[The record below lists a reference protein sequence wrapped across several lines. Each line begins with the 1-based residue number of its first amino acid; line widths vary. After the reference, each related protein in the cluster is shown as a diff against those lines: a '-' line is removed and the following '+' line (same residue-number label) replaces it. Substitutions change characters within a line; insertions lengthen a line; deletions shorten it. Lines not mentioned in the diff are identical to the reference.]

1 MDQTLLEKAK
11 EMFQKSADE
20 LGLTLVSVRYYVS
33 KEEGP
38 VLEVLIDRDFEIT
51 MDEIQ
56 SYTDKVNP
64 LLDEIDDSEEGYL
77 LDISSGGSQREIPF
91 ASLSKF
97 ISRWLDVKLKK
108 SGEVITMQLDKLED
122 DKAYLH
128 HFIKGRKKQ
137 EILTADDV
145 DTIHIGYKA

>member
-1 MDQTLLEKAK
+1 MDQVLLEKAK
-11 EMFQKSADE
+11 EMFQKSAE
-20 LGLTLVSVRYYVS
+20 EMGLTLVSCRYYVS
-33 KEEGP
+33 KEEGA

-56 SYTDKVNP
+56 AYTDKVNP

-77 LDISSGGSQREIPF
+77 LDISSGGSEREIPF
-91 ASLSKF
+91 SSLGKF
-97 ISRWLDVKLKK
+97 VSRWLDVKMKK
-108 SGEVITMQLDKLED
+108 SGDVITMQLDKFED

-128 HFIKGRKKQ
+128 HFIKGRKKN
-137 EILTADDV
+137 EVLSADDV